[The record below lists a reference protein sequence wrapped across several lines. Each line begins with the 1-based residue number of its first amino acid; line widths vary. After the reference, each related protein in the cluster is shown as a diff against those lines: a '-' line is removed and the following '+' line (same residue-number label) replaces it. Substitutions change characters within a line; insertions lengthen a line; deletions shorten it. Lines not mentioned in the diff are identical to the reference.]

1 VDEEARKGRKT
12 PSRKEAEAARKQ
24 AMKPALTR
32 KEQLKR
38 EREARA
44 TIRQR
49 QQEAMRGGS
58 GGDER
63 YLPARDRGPVR
74 RLARDYVD
82 RRRTFAEYLLPV
94 LIVAFIATLFQP
106 VATIAVLVWVIWTA
120 LFIVDEVVMIR
131 GLKKE
136 IRRRFPD
143 ESTRGTTL
151 YVLLR
156 STQMRRLR
164 LPKAQIPRNA
174 PLPDRY

>member
-1 VDEEARKGRKT
+1 MDDDARKGRKT
-12 PSRKEAEAARKQ
+12 PSRKEAEAARKK

-49 QQEAMRGGS
+49 QQDALRGAS
-58 GGDER
+58 GDER
-63 YLPARDRGPVR
+63 YLPPRDRGPVR

-94 LIVAFIATLFQP
+94 LIVAFVATLFPP

-120 LFIVDEVVMIR
+120 LFIVDEIVMIR

-136 IRRRFPD
+136 IRQRYPE
-143 ESTRGTTL
+143 ESAKGITL

>member
-1 VDEEARKGRKT
+1 VDDDVRKGRAT
-12 PSRKEAEAARKQ
+12 PSRKEAEAARKK

-49 QQEAMRGGS
+49 QQEAMRGSSGS
-58 GGDER
+58 DER

-74 RLARDYVD
+74 RVARDYVD

-94 LIVAFIATLFQP
+94 LIIAFVATLVPPIAT
-106 VATIAVLVWVIWTA
+106 VAVLVWVVWTA
-120 LFIVDEVVMIR
+120 LFIVDEIVMIR

-143 ESTRGTTL
+143 ESTRGITL

-174 PLPDRY
+174 PLPDHY